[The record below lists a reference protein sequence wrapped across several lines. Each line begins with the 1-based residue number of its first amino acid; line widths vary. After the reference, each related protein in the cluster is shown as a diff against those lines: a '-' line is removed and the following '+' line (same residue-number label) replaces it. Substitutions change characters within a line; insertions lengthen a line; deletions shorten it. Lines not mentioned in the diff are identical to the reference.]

1 MHKTH
6 CPAGTKVKIFNK
18 FRSFISLS
26 KIMWHGDTFSRRNMS
41 TKKSKGGSVEFKKG
55 AQAIQE
61 GLHKKR
67 GQEPAPNDEGCT

>member
-1 MHKTH
+1 MVTH
-6 CPAGTKVKIFNK
+6 SAEETCQQ
-18 FRSFISLS
+18 
-26 KIMWHGDTFSRRNMS
+26 
-41 TKKSKGGSVEFKKG
+41 KKSKGGSVEFKKG

>member
-18 FRSFISLS
+18 FRSLISLS

-41 TKKSKGGSVEFKKG
+41 TKKSKGGGGWVEFKKG
-55 AQAIQE
+55 AQTI
-61 GLHKKR
+61 
-67 GQEPAPNDEGCT
+67 